1 MFSLKGR
8 VAVVTG
14 ASSGLGKQMS
24 RAFAEAGADL
34 VILARR
40 VEKLEDL
47 AKEIEKLGRKCLP
60 IKCDVTNVEDI
71 KEAGRLT
78 EEKFGKVDV
87 LVNCAGAAENAGVL
101 DMTDEQWNFTIKT
114 DMDSVFYVTRE
125 FGNIMKKKKYGRII
139 NIASMYGLVGNMA
152 MGTIAYHTSKGG
164 VVNFTR
170 AAASELAKEGI
181 TVNAIC
187 PGYFDTELT
196 HDTLITEDFTAY
208 MKATVPIGRYGHEGE
223 LNAGAIFLASDEASY
238 VTGLIL
244 PIDGGYTCV

>member
-1 MFSLKGR
+1 MFNYQGR
-8 VAVVTG
+8 VVVISG

-24 RAFAEAGADL
+24 KAFAKQGAT
-34 VILARR
+34 VVVMARR
-40 VEKLEDL
+40 LEKLEEL
-47 AKEIEKLGRKCLP
+47 ANEIKGMGVECLP
-60 IKCDVTNVEDI
+60 VKCDVTNVE
-71 KEAGRLT
+71 EVNNAAHT
-78 EEKFGKVDV
+78 VEEIFGKVDV
-87 LVNCAGAAENAGVL
+87 LVNCAGSAKNAGVL
-101 DMTDEQWNFTIKT
+101 DMTDEEWDFTIKT
-114 DMDSVFYVTRE
+114 DMDSVFYVTRA
-125 FGNIMKKKKYGRII
+125 FGNIMKKNHYGRII

-196 HDTLITEDFTAY
+196 HDTLITDEFTAY
-208 MKATVPIGRYGHEGE
+208 MKGTVPIGRYGREGE
-223 LNAGAIFLASDEASY
+223 LNSAAIFLGAEESSY
-238 VTGLIL
+238 VTGVIL

>member
-1 MFSLKGR
+1 MFNYQGR
-8 VAVVTG
+8 VVVVSG

-24 RAFAEAGADL
+24 KAFAKQGAT
-34 VILARR
+34 VVVMARR
-40 VEKLEDL
+40 LEKLEEL
-47 AKEIEKLGRKCLP
+47 ANEIKGMGVECLP
-60 IKCDVTNVEDI
+60 VKCDVTNVE
-71 KEAGRLT
+71 EVNNAAHT
-78 EEKFGKVDV
+78 VEERFGKVDV
-87 LVNCAGAAENAGVL
+87 LVNCAGSAKNAGVL
-101 DMTDEQWNFTIKT
+101 DMTDEEWDFTIKT
-114 DMDSVFYVTRE
+114 DMDSVFYVTRA
-125 FGNIMKKKKYGRII
+125 FGNIMKKNHYGRII

-196 HDTLITEDFTAY
+196 HDTLITDEFTAY
-208 MKATVPIGRYGHEGE
+208 MKGTVPIGRYGKEGE
-223 LNAGAIFLASDEASY
+223 LNSAAIFLGAEESSY
-238 VTGLIL
+238 VTGVIL

>member
-1 MFSLKGR
+1 MFNYQGR
-8 VAVVTG
+8 VVVISG

-24 RAFAEAGADL
+24 KAFAKQGAT
-34 VILARR
+34 VVVMARR
-40 VEKLEDL
+40 LEKLEEL
-47 AKEIEKLGRKCLP
+47 ANEIKGMGVECLP
-60 IKCDVTNVEDI
+60 VKCDVTNVE
-71 KEAGRLT
+71 EVNNAAHT
-78 EEKFGKVDV
+78 VEERFGKVDV
-87 LVNCAGAAENAGVL
+87 LVNCAGSAKNAGVL
-101 DMTDEQWNFTIKT
+101 DMTDEEWDFTIKT
-114 DMDSVFYVTRE
+114 DMDSVFYVTRA
-125 FGNIMKKKKYGRII
+125 FGNIMKKNHYGRII

-196 HDTLITEDFTAY
+196 HDTLITDEFTAY
-208 MKATVPIGRYGHEGE
+208 MKGTVPIGRYGREGE
-223 LNAGAIFLASDEASY
+223 LNSAAIFLGAEESSY
-238 VTGLIL
+238 VTGVIL

>member
-1 MFSLKGR
+1 MFNLKGR

-24 RAFAEAGADL
+24 RAFAGQGADL
-34 VILARR
+34 VLLARR
-40 VEKLEDL
+40 VERLEEL
-47 AKEIEKLGRKCLP
+47 KTELEAKGVRVLP
-60 IKCDVTNVEDI
+60 VKCDVTNVAEI
-71 KEAGRLT
+71 KEAARLAEAT
-78 EEKFGKVDV
+78 YGKVDI
-87 LVNCAGAAENAGVL
+87 LVNCAGSAKNAGVL
-101 DMTDEQWNFTIKT
+101 DMTDEEWDFTIKT

-125 FGNIMKKKKYGRII
+125 FGNIMKKNHYGRII

-196 HDTLITEDFTAY
+196 HDTLITPEFTAY
-208 MKATVPIGRYGHEGE
+208 MQATVPTGRYGKEGE

-238 VTGLIL
+238 VTGVIL